1 MPTVKDSLA
10 TPSRMNQLQPAANAP
25 AAMPAQG
32 PVAVVPDPTLQMSP
46 LMHCS
51 LPASAS
57 TFDTFAKQYYRN
69 SQVPQTRLLPAG
81 GQQ

>member
-1 MPTVKDSLA
+1 MPSVKNSQA
-10 TPSRMNQLQPAANAP
+10 TNARMNQLQPTAAAP

-32 PVAVVPDPTLQMSP
+32 PAAVVPDPTLQMSP

-51 LPASAS
+51 LPASAA

-69 SQVPQTRLLPAG
+69 STVPQTRLLPAG
-81 GQQ
+81 G